1 MARNLLHSS
10 RYAGHMYEEYRPRRR
25 PAPRIPRSGP
35 CPQISTDGCAAPGSR
50 LARVSA
56 SSLILSRRDLDFL
69 LHEWLDVES
78 LTKRPRFAE
87 HSRETFDAVLELAE
101 QIATDHFAPHNRKAD
116 ENEPRF
122 VDGKVEMIPEVAA
135 ALKIFNDAGLMAGEF
150 DEEYGGMQLPHVV
163 GQAVFAW
170 FKAANVGTSAYP
182 FLTMANARLLL
193 AHGSP
198 EQIATYVAPEVEGR
212 WFGTMALSEPQ
223 AGSSLADITTRAEPQ
238 DDGTY
243 RVTGNKMWI
252 SGGDHELTE
261 NIVHLV
267 LAKIPGGPA
276 GVKGISLFIVPKFLV
291 NPDGSL
297 GERND
302 VVLAGLNHK
311 MGYRGTTNTLLNFGE
326 GVHTPGGQAGA
337 VGYLVGE
344 PHRGLTYMF
353 HMMNEAR
360 IGVGMGATVLGY
372 TGFLHALEYAKTR
385 TQGRP
390 AAAKDPAA
398 GQVRIIEHPDVRRML
413 LAAKSYAEGGLALGL
428 YCARLVDEEQTA
440 EDDADRARAH
450 LLLDTLTPIAKAWPS
465 QWGPV
470 ADDLAIQVHG
480 GYGYTRDYPVE
491 QFYRDNRLN
500 PIHEGTNGIQALDLL
515 GRKVVAQGGAGLRLL
530 GEAITATTAQA
541 AGTEW
546 SGFADDLDAAV
557 ARLGAVTATLWDTG
571 DPELTLANASAYL
584 EAAGHVV
591 VAWLWLEQALA
602 TGTASSDFHEG
613 KRAAARYFRRWEL
626 PKVHTHLD
634 LLESLDRTVLD
645 TAETWL

>member
-1 MARNLLHSS
+1 M
-10 RYAGHMYEEYRPRRR
+10 P
-25 PAPRIPRSGP
+25 
-35 CPQISTDGCAAPGSR
+35 
-50 LARVSA
+50 
-56 SSLILSRRDLDFL
+56 SLILSRRDLDFL
-69 LHEWLDVES
+69 LHEWLQVES
-78 LTKRPRFAE
+78 LTGRERFAE
-87 HSRETFDAVLELAE
+87 HSRETFDAVLDLAE
-101 QIATDHFAPHNRKAD
+101 QIATEHFAPHNRTAD
-116 ENEPRF
+116 ENEPRM
-122 VDGKVEMIPEVAA
+122 VDGRVEMVPEVSK
-135 ALKIFNDAGLMAGEF
+135 ALRVFVDAGLMAGSF
-150 DEEYGGMQLPHVV
+150 DEEHGGLQLPHVV

-182 FLTMANARLLL
+182 FLTMGNARLLL

-198 EQIATYVAPEVEGR
+198 EQIDTYARPQIEGR

-223 AGSSLADITTRAEPQ
+223 AGSSLADITTRAVPQ
-238 DDGTY
+238 DDGSY

-267 LAKIPGGPA
+267 LAKIPGGPP
-276 GVKGISLFIVPKFLV
+276 GVKGISLFVVPKFLV
-291 NPDGSL
+291 GPDGSL

-326 GVHTPGGQAGA
+326 GVHTPGGRAGA

-372 TGFLHALEYAKTR
+372 TGYLHALDYARTR
-385 TQGRP
+385 TQGRTP
-390 AAAKDPAA
+390 GSKDPAA
-398 GQVRIIEHPDVRRML
+398 PPIPIVEHADVRRML
-413 LAAKSYAEGGLALGL
+413 LAAKAYVEGGLALGL

-440 EDDADRARAH
+440 EDDDDRARAH
-450 LLLDTLTPIAKAWPS
+450 LLLDVLTPIAKAWPS

-515 GRKVVAQGGAGLRLL
+515 GRKVVLQGGAGLALL
-530 GEAITATTAQA
+530 GETIERTTARA

-546 SGFADDLDAAV
+546 AGFAADLDAAL
-557 ARLGAVTATLWDTG
+557 ARTGEVTAILWGAG
-571 DPELTLANASAYL
+571 DPDVTLANAHVYL
-584 EAAGHVV
+584 EAVGHLV
-591 VAWLWLEQALA
+591 VAWMWLEQALA
-602 TGTASSDFHEG
+602 TGSAGSDFHEG
-613 KRAAARYFRRWEL
+613 KRQAARYFWRWEL
-626 PKVHTHLD
+626 PRVHHRFD
-634 LLESLDRTVLD
+634 LLASLDRTVLD
-645 TAETWL
+645 TPPTWL